1 MQRYSYVNADGKI
14 IAGITTA
21 NNEDGF
27 VINLFT
33 YGSLMFAPVWQTL
46 VSGRYDFER
55 CQLYGFERFAVRG
68 EEYPV
73 IKPGDDIASVSGVVY
88 LAVAG
93 NDIARLDDFEGE
105 YYRRTPI
112 EVIGASGAIA
122 AQAYVLRPRFYSIAS
137 NQPWNEA
144 QFAKT
149 GIKAFMAQYKGF
161 SGVS

>member
-1 MQRYSYVNADGKI
+1 
-14 IAGITTA
+14 
-21 NNEDGF
+21 

-46 VSGRYDFER
+46 VSGRYQSES
-55 CQLYGFERFAVRG
+55 CQLDGFARYAVRG

-73 IKPGDDIASVSGVVY
+73 IKPGDKTGSVSGVVY
-88 LAVAG
+88 LGVAG
-93 NDIARLDDFEGE
+93 HDIARLDAFEGE

-112 EVIGASGAIA
+112 EVRGANRVIA

-137 NQPWNEA
+137 SQPWNEA
-144 QFAKT
+144 QFAQT
-149 GIKAFMAQYKGF
+149 GIKRFLGQYKGF